1 VNLISNILHPIIIII
16 IVLIPMV
23 ILLTHIIDQN
33 RTLSIHPIQIKKPTT
48 FLTHTD
54 IDTICQNTIFI
65 NKQPDWTTIH
75 HNCTTQAKTQPQ
87 TLLRSRIASLLDLIQ
102 FCGPIVIH
110 VAGYITQNVSNI
122 LRVLN
127 NDNNSPALLLLLL
140 FPQLL
145 STLSKPNVK
154 IKPLAHLLYGMN
166 IPPDGRSKQDQIVS
180 CLKHETSTL
189 GYFSYLYTP
198 PIILMQY
205 LRRPA

>member
-1 VNLISNILHPIIIII
+1 
-16 IVLIPMV
+16 MV

-87 TLLRSRIASLLDLIQ
+87 TLLRSRITSLLDLIQ

-110 VAGYITQNVSNI
+110 VAGDITQNVSNI
-122 LRVLN
+122 LRVLTNDN

-154 IKPLAHLLYGMN
+154 IKPLAHLLYWMN
-166 IPPDGRSKQDQIVS
+166 IHPPMGEANKIKLYHVWNMRRAHWDIFRIYTHHLLSS
-180 CLKHETSTL
+180 CSTYA
-189 GYFSYLYTP
+189 GPHNNYAT
-198 PIILMQY
+198 I
-205 LRRPA
+205 R